1 MANRENEKNIQSN
14 HGLTKSWSI
23 RDFFSD
29 CVVVFVFAMFLA
41 YLKPF
46 GMDGVSFVYA
56 LGFWLTMCFCGYA
69 LYAPAIKVGDRL
81 FDVYL
86 PTWAR
91 HKLIA
96 LIVSTFL
103 ASLAMGL
110 VAPFIISAFFS
121 MSSGY
126 WGSVVSSIIASM
138 FIGGIITA
146 ASAVK
151 TYVKLQR
158 QLIIDQQVKID
169 TEQAQVGELKER
181 NSIEFINKLPLEKR
195 GSLLCL
201 QMDDHYLKVITDK
214 GEHLLLMRFKDAL
227 LQLHEFPGF
236 QTHRSWWVAKEAV
249 DSTKK
254 DGRKLVLILSN
265 GLEVPVSQTF
275 MHNIKVQLNLL

>member
-1 MANRENEKNIQSN
+1 MANRENDKNIQSN
-14 HGLTKSWSI
+14 QSLIKSWML

-29 CVVVFVFAMFLA
+29 CAVVFVFATFLA

-46 GMDGVSFVYA
+46 GMDSVSFVYA

-69 LYAPAIKVGDRL
+69 LYAPAIRVGDRV
-81 FDVYL
+81 FDAYL
-86 PTWAR
+86 PIWAR
-91 HKLIA
+91 HKLITLA
-96 LIVSTFL
+96 LSTFL
-103 ASLAMGL
+103 ASLVMGL
-110 VAPFIISAFFS
+110 IAPFIISAFFS
-121 MSSGY
+121 MPSGY
-126 WGSVVSSIIASM
+126 WGSVVSSIIASV

-158 QLIIDQQVKID
+158 QVIIEQQAKID

-181 NSIEFINKLPLEKR
+181 NSIEFINKLPIEKR

-265 GLEVPVSQTF
+265 GLEVPVSQTY
-275 MHNIKVQLNLL
+275 MRTAKAQLNLL